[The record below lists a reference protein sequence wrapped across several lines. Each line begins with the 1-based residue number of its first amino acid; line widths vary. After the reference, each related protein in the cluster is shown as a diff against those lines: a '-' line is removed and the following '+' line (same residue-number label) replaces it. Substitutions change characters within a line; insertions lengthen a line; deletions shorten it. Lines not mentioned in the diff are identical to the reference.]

1 MNMTKLESIKEKVSV
16 AEDFGRKIW
25 LAGLG
30 AYGKSYDEVQ
40 ERVEGLNT
48 EASKVFEELVVK
60 GEKLEAEAKT
70 KFKEKTNFNVKDR
83 VSEVREKLGMNSIS
97 NSDKIDDLT
106 AKIEAL
112 TDCVAKLAEK

>member
-1 MNMTKLESIKEKVSV
+1 MTKLDSIKEKVNV
-16 AEDFGRKIW
+16 AEDFARKIW

-48 EASKVFEELVVK
+48 EASKVFEDLVSK

-70 KFKEKTNFNVKDR
+70 KFKEKTDFNVKDR
-83 VSEVREKLGMNSIS
+83 VAEVREKLGMDSKS
-97 NSDKIDDLT
+97 NSEKIDDLT

-112 TDCVAKLAEK
+112 TDSVAKLAEK

>member
-1 MNMTKLESIKEKVSV
+1 MTNLESIKEKVNA

-40 ERVEGLNT
+40 ERVEDLNL
-48 EASKVFEELVVK
+48 EASKMFEELVCK

-70 KFKEKTNFNVKDR
+70 KFQEKSDFKIKER
-83 VSEVREKLGMNSIS
+83 VAEVREKLGMNSKN
-97 NSDKIDDLT
+97 NSEKIDDLS
-106 AKIEAL
+106 AKIDAL
-112 TDCVAKLAEK
+112 TECVAKLTDK

>member
-1 MNMTKLESIKEKVSV
+1 MTKLDSIKEKVTV
-16 AEDFGRKIW
+16 AEDFARKIW

-40 ERVEGLNT
+40 DRVENLNT
-48 EASKVFEELVVK
+48 EASKVFDELVVK

-70 KFKEKTNFNVKDR
+70 KIKEKTDINVKDR
-83 VSEVREKLGMNSIS
+83 VAEVREKLGMNSKS
-97 NSDKIDDLT
+97 NSEKIDDLT

-112 TDCVAKLAEK
+112 TDSVAKLAEK